1 MKKLFTLLLVLLLC
15 VGLTVP
21 AMAFTSDTSEEED
34 HPYDLS
40 IYLVDYEDNDLFGLV
55 ALPAS
60 DRGYAKNE
68 IVAAVVQLV
77 VPEDEEITT
86 DEYGTMVFGGENVDL
101 DVTDN
106 YDGNHISLESKLATG
121 SMIAVE
127 SKLRDDEIVFHI
139 TKLPGDNTYKWLFF
153 AKVTD
158 DDASL
163 YAKLIDGIGSHG
175 FCKNQLIVEL
185 SGDIYGVHKYYNS
198 DKGGWYLITYHDGG
212 HLVGIYL
219 FVDEDYVTEGMA
231 INLDM
236 QQGDDE
242 QDAVALGVNTANKL
256 GIVEGAIIDTGD
268 DAEDYLDVYQ
278 DVVVDVFGMDYFK
291 IGNYLRDSFF
301 EDMVSGD
308 TIIATVDIKPWTAYV
323 TVPTEVVVDPPK
335 TGDAASLMGFVMVAL
350 SAAGTLAL
358 KRRF

>member
-1 MKKLFTLLLVLLLC
+1 MKKLFTLVLVLLLC

-77 VPEDEEITT
+77 IPEDEEITH

-101 DVTDN
+101 DVKDN
-106 YDGNHISLESKLATG
+106 YEGGHISLEDKLATG
-121 SMIAVE
+121 SIIGVE
-127 SKLRDDEIVFHI
+127 NTLNDDEIVFHI

-175 FCKNQLIVEL
+175 FHDNCLIVEL
-185 SGDIYGVHKYYNS
+185 SGDKYLVKKYF
-198 DKGGWYLITYHDGG
+198 DPDDGG
-212 HLVGIYL
+212 RYVIRCEDGDIILYI
-219 FVDEDYVTEGMA
+219 DEDYKTTGMA
-231 INLDM
+231 IAP
-236 QQGDDE
+236 DE
-242 QDAVALGVNTANKL
+242 PTDLPKPISLGVNTKNEL
-256 GIVEGAIIDTGD
+256 GIVDGAKIKTDGD
-268 DAEDYLDVYQ
+268 DYDAVMDIYEDI
-278 DVVVDVFGMDYFK
+278 VVDVFGMDYFK

-301 EDMVSGD
+301 EDLVSGD
-308 TIIATVDIKPWTAYV
+308 TIIATVDIEPWAAYV
-323 TVPTEVVVDPPK
+323 TVPAEVVVDPPK

-350 SAAGTLAL
+350 SAAGTFAL